1 VWPFATT
8 PTSSYTPKYF
18 SLSHAYQ
25 AVGTY
30 PISLVVDDGGPG
42 GKVSYS
48 THAVIYGVSPF
59 TGPTEVAAGSPAT
72 YTYSSVV
79 PAAATATI
87 TPTCEGGQVTGQTTS
102 SFTCVFADVAA
113 KTVSHVRLQATIL
126 TNTFER
132 TLDVNVLTRPTIV
145 SAITGPPTVT
155 AGTTATYTYTA
166 TYSSLALVVDQPTY
180 GIYANAI
187 SSTSGS
193 ITCQFKDVDNQVT
206 TDVGITVSA
215 LGGSASSSLAVTVLP
230 DVTPPVLTLPGTIKV
245 NSASNAG
252 ANVNFTVT
260 AVDAVSR
267 PSQVIICSALSGQL
281 FPIGTTNVSC
291 SAGDWIG
298 NVANG
303 SFAVV
308 VTDVTALSLML
319 PAPLTLNATAP
330 NGAVATFVASAVD
343 ANPLAPIVSCQ
354 PASGSTFAIGATN
367 VACSAKDAAGNL
379 TSGTFP
385 ITVIGAVDQIATLQ
399 RWVEKLT
406 IDATLQRQL
415 VTALKKAAAA
425 AASGDSQT
433 ACKQLATV
441 ESLVNKAGNALTKGQ
456 TNKILND
463 MAQIRTVLGC

>member
-1 VWPFATT
+1 
-8 PTSSYTPKYF
+8 
-18 SLSHAYQ
+18 
-25 AVGTY
+25 
-30 PISLVVDDGGPG
+30 
-42 GKVSYS
+42 
-48 THAVIYGVSPF
+48 
-59 TGPTEVAAGSPAT
+59 VAAGSPAT
-72 YTYSSVV
+72 YTYTSVV
-79 PAAATATI
+79 PAGATATI

-102 SFTCVFADVAA
+102 SFTCVFADVTA
-113 KTVSHVRLQATIL
+113 KTASHVKLQATIL

-132 TLDVNVLTRPTIV
+132 SLDVNVLTRPTIV
-145 SAITGPPTVT
+145 SAITGPPIVT
-155 AGTTATYTYTA
+155 AGTTANYTYTA
-166 TYSSLALVVDQPTY
+166 TYSSLALVFDQPTC
-180 GIYANAI
+180 GIYANVI
-187 SSTSGS
+187 SGASGS

-215 LGGSASSSLAVTVLP
+215 LGGSASSSKAVTVLP

-260 AVDAVSR
+260 AVDAVSG
-267 PSQVIICSALSGQL
+267 PSQLITCSAFSGQL

-291 SAGDWIG
+291 SAGDWTG

-308 VTDVTALSLML
+308 VSDVTAPSLTL

-330 NGAVATFVASAVD
+330 NGAAATFVASAVD
-343 ANPLAPIVSCQ
+343 ANPLAPLVTCQ
-354 PASGSTFAIGATN
+354 PASGSTFAIGTIN
-367 VACSAKDAAGNL
+367 VACSARDAAGNL

-385 ITVIGAVDQIATLQ
+385 ITVIGAADQIAMLQ

-415 VTALKKAAAA
+415 VSALKKAGAA
-425 AASGDSQT
+425 AASGDSQS

-441 ESLVNKAGNALTKGQ
+441 GSLVNDAGNKLTKGQ
-456 TNKILND
+456 FNKILND
-463 MAQIRTVLGC
+463 VGSIRAVVGC

>member
-1 VWPFATT
+1 MWPFATP

-48 THAVIYGVSPF
+48 TQAVIYGVSPF
-59 TGPTEVAAGSPAT
+59 TGPTEVAGGVPET
-72 YTYSSVV
+72 YTYTSVV
-79 PAAATATI
+79 PAGATATI

-102 SFTCVFADVAA
+102 SFTCVFADVVA
-113 KTVSHVRLQATIL
+113 KTASHVKLQATIL

-132 TLDVNVLTRPTIV
+132 TLDVNILTRPTIV

-166 TYSSLALVVDQPTY
+166 TYSSLALVFDQPTC

-230 DVTPPVLTLPGTIKV
+230 DATPPVLTLPGTIKV

-252 ANVNFTVT
+252 ATVNFTVT
-260 AVDAVSR
+260 AVDAVSG
-267 PSQVIICSALSGQL
+267 PSKVITCSAFSGQL
-281 FPIGTTNVSC
+281 FPIGATTVSC
-291 SAGDWIG
+291 SAGDWTG
-298 NVANG
+298 NVASG
-303 SFAVV
+303 SFSVV
-308 VTDVTALSLML
+308 VVDVTPPSLTL
-319 PAPLTLNATAP
+319 PAPLTVDATGP
-330 NGAVATFVASAVD
+330 GGAVANFTATAADTAPLS
-343 ANPLAPIVSCQ
+343 PLASCL
-354 PASGSTFAIGATN
+354 PASGSTFVIGTTT
-367 VACSAKDAAGNL
+367 VTCSAADAAGNRA
-379 TSGTFP
+379 SGAFALMVRGALDQ
-385 ITVIGAVDQIATLQ
+385 ITKLQTVRERAFDRFVDQG
-399 RWVEKLT
+399 RV
-406 IDATLQRQL
+406 
-415 VTALKKAAAA
+415 
-425 AASGDSQT
+425 
-433 ACKQLATV
+433 
-441 ESLVNKAGNALTKGQ
+441 AGG
-456 TNKILND
+456 
-463 MAQIRTVLGC
+463 AQDCSVLGD